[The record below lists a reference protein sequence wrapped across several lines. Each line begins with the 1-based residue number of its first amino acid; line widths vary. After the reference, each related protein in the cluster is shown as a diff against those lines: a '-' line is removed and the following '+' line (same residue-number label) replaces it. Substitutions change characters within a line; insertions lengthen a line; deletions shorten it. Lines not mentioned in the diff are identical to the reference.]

1 VTTAPAT
8 WTSTGPDAA
17 TDVVGLGFATGP
29 DVLVDAIGNDAS
41 VGGSGLRRSQNAPA
55 HTMTVAMA
63 APTSRPR
70 PNHSIQARAR
80 SPGVVGG
87 AGLDSG
93 STIDLLDRQM
103 RVAQRHQEE
112 VGALTL
118 SRRATLQTQWVV
130 VGGWPAYFGGPEE
143 AARQK
148 AR

>member
-1 VTTAPAT
+1 VVVPA
-8 WTSTGPDAA
+8 SGA
-17 TDVVGLGFATGP
+17 GP

-41 VGGSGLRRSQNAPA
+41 VAGIGLRRSQKAPA
-55 HTMTVAMA
+55 HTMRVATA
-63 APTSRPR
+63 ATTSRPG
-70 PNHSIQARAR
+70 PNHSIHARAR
-80 SPGVVGG
+80 SLGDVGT

-112 VGALTL
+112 VGVITL
-118 SRRATLQTQWVV
+118 PRRATVEIPGRRLRRS
-130 VGGWPAYFGGPEE
+130 GHFGGPEE